1 MADICATQNNA
12 NGISIT
18 MKLNAIT
25 TPDKIK
31 IGLNFLSCVPFKGY
45 SPSRP
50 PRRAAMDS
58 ISAFSR
64 AASAA
69 F

>member
-1 MADICATQNNA
+1 
-12 NGISIT
+12 